1 VYVANTKKGYIGLT
15 LKTPELRKSNNKLNN
30 KSNKELLINKSLD
43 SKNEETSMGTI
54 QSIDT
59 KSINPIYIK
68 LRQKLVKISIFNGIC
83 PPSLLDLHKI
93 INLEDNYKVG
103 DSVKVF
109 RKGS

>member
-1 VYVANTKKGYIGLT
+1 LT
-15 LKTPELRKSNNKLNN
+15 LKTPELRKSNNKLTNN
-30 KSNKELLINKSLD
+30 KSNKELLNNKILD

-93 INLEDNYKVG
+93 LNLEDNYKVG
-103 DSVKVF
+103 DHVKVF
-109 RKGS
+109 RKAN

>member
-1 VYVANTKKGYIGLT
+1 MYVANTKKGYIGLT
-15 LKTPELRKSNNKLNN
+15 LKTPELRKSNNK
-30 KSNKELLINKSLD
+30 SNKELLINKSSD

-68 LRQKLVKISIFNGIC
+68 IRQKLVKISIFNGIC

-93 INLEDNYKVG
+93 INL
-103 DSVKVF
+103 
-109 RKGS
+109 